1 MTNVNT
7 FQGTV
12 GIGTNA
18 AQDKLHVNGSLLIQH
33 DTTYD
38 TGGTAGWYKIGVW
51 DPTGITGARLKIRF
65 LGVEGYSSQTGA
77 RGGETI
83 LYASCNNNS
92 PSTVANMSG
101 RIHAYGT
108 PAITE
113 VKFVHLDSSRH
124 KFEIRAYVKTY
135 VKMSMSVEC
144 NQTDSFAKFFTAS
157 SDPGDDSATVGSA
170 LFSHVFDNSGN
181 VGIGTGG
188 PQDIAHIYKDG
199 GNDPHGLLIEN
210 KNSGTGQATLKFGV
224 AAASGE
230 GTGLAKAGIFFKR
243 SGTNGRGDLIFCMDN
258 ANDTNDVDTG
268 NHALTIY
275 RDGKVGIGI
284 LTPSTKLHIGSG
296 DVGIDRDQKFD
307 FGAGYGANWYIKQKS
322 ADNKIYFERTGGN
335 GNELVIDTS
344 GNVGIGTATPRNRNP
359 GGGNPGLSI
368 YNGRLQVGA
377 TEASYNTAVIGGGG
391 AIARVARNNFLNVN
405 CDFTFPRGFQIV
417 SFGYINF
424 HDANITNTQ
433 AINVSSGNGP
443 YRTVLAGSLS
453 YIQISTLSSNTLR
466 FRGVNLPSNYN
477 DWGLYHWFSG
487 YVY

>member
-224 AAASGE
+224 ATASE
-230 GTGLAKAGIFFKR
+230 STAGLSKAGIFFKR
-243 SGTNGRGDLIFCMDN
+243 AATNGRGDLLFCMDN
-258 ANDTNDVDTG
+258 ANDTNDVGTG
-268 NHALTIY
+268 DHALTLY
-275 RDGKVGIGI
+275 RD
-284 LTPSTKLHIGSG
+284 
-296 DVGIDRDQKFD
+296 
-307 FGAGYGANWYIKQKS
+307 
-322 ADNKIYFERTGGN
+322 
-335 GNELVIDTS
+335 
-344 GNVGIGTATPRNRNP
+344 GNVGIGTLVPGCDLHIQGSSGEMLRATDGTRTFYMGCDSNDPWVGTSTNHKLRFINNGQETARFNTGSYSFNMTQAMSTMSINP
-359 GGGNPGLSI
+359 QTYRLWNA
-368 YNGRLQVGA
+368 YNQA
-377 TEASYNTAVIGGGG
+377 PTNTNG
-391 AIARVARNNFLNVN
+391 
-405 CDFTFPRGFQIV
+405 DFYFSERGMYHYVFCFANGEDV
-417 SFGYINF
+417 
-424 HDANITNTQ
+424 NITHMGWIGMSANGAPQHLAVKNSSYTRVDPQGTRRVRFYTQGLPAPYNNT
-433 AINVSSGNGP
+433 N
-443 YRTVLAGSLS
+443 YRIKLGIMMHA
-453 YIQISTLSSNTLR
+453 
-466 FRGVNLPSNYN
+466 
-477 DWGLYHWFSG
+477 
-487 YVY
+487 